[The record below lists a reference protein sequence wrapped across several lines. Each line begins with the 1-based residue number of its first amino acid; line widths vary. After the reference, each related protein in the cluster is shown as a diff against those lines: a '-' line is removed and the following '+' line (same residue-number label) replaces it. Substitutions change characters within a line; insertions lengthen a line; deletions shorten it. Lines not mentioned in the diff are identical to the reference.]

1 MPLGSA
7 LTIIM
12 MFAITTLALT
22 FIWLSQRGTVK
33 RREMEAVTADSESGV
48 SSKRRFGPL
57 FFYVLLY
64 LLFLYI
70 PSMMLP
76 IFSFNDSIQM
86 ALPLKEFT
94 FKWYVGMANTPG
106 LMTALG
112 NSFKVALP
120 VALVSTALATM
131 AAKTMTRYRLP
142 GSGLDRKSVV

>member
-1 MPLGSA
+1 MPLSMPGVIAAAVIEFIPTVADYITPMMVGPPNGMIGQLIAAQFLVVNNMPLGSA

-57 FFYVLLY
+57 FFYVVLY

-86 ALPLKEFT
+86 SLPL
-94 FKWYVGMANTPG
+94 
-106 LMTALG
+106 
-112 NSFKVALP
+112 
-120 VALVSTALATM
+120 
-131 AAKTMTRYRLP
+131 
-142 GSGLDRKSVV
+142 